1 MLKVK
6 LKSGEVKQFDAPMAH
21 KIEQRELGKI
31 VKSSDSEKKPAA
43 KRSTKENKEV
53 KQRKTK

>member
-6 LKSGEVKQFDAPMAH
+6 LKSGEVKEFDSPMAH

-31 VKSSDSEKKPAA
+31 VKDSNEKKKPAA